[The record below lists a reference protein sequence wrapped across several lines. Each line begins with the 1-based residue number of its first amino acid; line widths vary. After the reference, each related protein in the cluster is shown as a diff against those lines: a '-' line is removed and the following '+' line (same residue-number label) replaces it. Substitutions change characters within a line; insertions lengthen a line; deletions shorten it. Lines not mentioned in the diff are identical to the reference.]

1 MHHIAWNYFHYQF
14 HNCILCTTHFWK
26 TENQVTNLNSSQYMI
41 HHRSLKLDTLSLG
54 YVVRSLCTEWE
65 DRRSIGKS
73 PVSVNSIDRRSSP
86 IQPNWYN
93 HRHLGPEY
101 FFSSILS
108 ITYASTTYMNQFDML
123 RCEINAFMK
132 YAPFF

>member
-14 HNCILCTTHFWK
+14 HRCILWTTHFWK

-54 YVVRSLCTEWE
+54 YVITSLCIEWE
-65 DRRSIGKS
+65 DRRSIEKS
-73 PVSVNSIDRRSSP
+73 PVIVKSTDRRSSS

-93 HRHLGPEY
+93 HRHLGPGY

-108 ITYASTTYMNQFDML
+108 IKCPGYFFSSILSIKCASTTI
-123 RCEINAFMK
+123 RCRCTF
-132 YAPFF
+132 YW